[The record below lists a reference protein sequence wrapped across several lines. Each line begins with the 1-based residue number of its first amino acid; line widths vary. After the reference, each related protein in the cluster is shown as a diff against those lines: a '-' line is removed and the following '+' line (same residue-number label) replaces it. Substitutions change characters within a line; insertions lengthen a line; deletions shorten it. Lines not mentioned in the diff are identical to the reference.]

1 MSELPRSRCAQY
13 PSQSP
18 LLRSLG
24 NLLKTAV
31 LVNIL
36 FDGTSAICPKCAE
49 MQSAHFCWFG
59 SAQKSYPSFSKSSA
73 V

>member
-13 PSQSP
+13 PSQAP

-49 MQSAHFCWFG
+49 MKSAHFALVLLMFL
-59 SAQKSYPSFSKSSA
+59 KVLVVNTFDM
-73 V
+73 